1 MKSIFLSLTIII
13 TFASCKKSS
22 IAAGTPSCIKKMIL
36 ENKYNRNWK
45 VGQVE
50 EYRFQ
55 GKLVYALQPD
65 NRRIADGAT
74 RVVSAECITICSVGG
89 FGGPAVNLCNGEN
102 FYQNA
107 MLVREIWNKY

>member
-1 MKSIFLSLTIII
+1 
-13 TFASCKKSS
+13 
-22 IAAGTPSCIKKMIL
+22 MIL
-36 ENKYNRNWK
+36 ENKDDRNWG

-50 EYRFQ
+50 EYKFQ
-55 GKLVYALQPD
+55 GKLVYAFQPD
-65 NRRIADGAT
+65 NRIIADGAT
-74 RVVSAECITICSVGG
+74 RVVSTECTNICSVGG